1 MASHFPTTTR
11 PTTGPTRWPRV
22 VRTATLTLAAAA
34 SLAACGGGAEP
45 HSAATTPVAAP
56 SVDDSSV
63 SVVPPAGASS
73 GATEAPPAARNTAP
87 ASTVPTRT
95 PDTASPV
102 APAPATVADP
112 GTTALSGVTA
122 PAGTAART
130 VPGLAD
136 GAVALPSTVQVADDG
151 RCHLSALQLQP
162 VDLQGS
168 PGGTY
173 ADFRIVN
180 VSRTAC
186 AVRGY
191 VTATLLG
198 EAGNALP
205 TTVRQE
211 AGPNVWVKI
220 APSGAAQFHLRFPNP
235 MSGPTPCNPP
245 NAPRLRIGVPGT
257 SGTLT
262 GNSPEG
268 GIQACNGN
276 VSTAPLGST

>member
-1 MASHFPTTTR
+1 MAAYFPTTT
-11 PTTGPTRWPRV
+11 PPTRWSIAA
-22 VRTATLTLAAAA
+22 RTAAITLVAAA
-34 SLAACGGGAEP
+34 SLAACGGTAKAP
-45 HSAATTPVAAP
+45 SAATSPVAAP
-56 SVDDSSV
+56 SIDDSTV
-63 SVVPPAGASS
+63 SVVPPAAAGS
-73 GATEAPPAARNTAP
+73 EAPAVVGGGVAPSAAATRAPSTGPAAP
-87 ASTVPTRT
+87 G
-95 PDTASPV
+95 
-102 APAPATVADP
+102 PATVADP
-112 GTTALSGVTA
+112 TSTGGGGVGGITA

-173 ADFRIVN
+173 ADFRLVN

-235 MSGPTPCNPP
+235 MSGSTPCNPP

-262 GNSPEG
+262 GDSPEG
-268 GIQACNGN
+268 GIQACNGA